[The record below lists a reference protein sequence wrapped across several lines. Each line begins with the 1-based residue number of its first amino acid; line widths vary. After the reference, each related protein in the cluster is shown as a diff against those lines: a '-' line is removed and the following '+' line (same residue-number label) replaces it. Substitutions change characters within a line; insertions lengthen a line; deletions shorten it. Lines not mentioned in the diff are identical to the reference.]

1 MEVVLGLI
9 LFCILLACG
18 MPIFLVLGVGAA
30 ILFVL
35 SGEPLISLAQKLA
48 DEPNSSTL
56 MALPFFVM
64 AAAFMRRGGVA
75 RACAVVQFLRLAAEL
90 A

>member
-64 AAAFMRRGGVA
+64 AVSLA
-75 RACAVVQFLRLAAEL
+75 RWSTLPAPGLARFRDRSAW
-90 A
+90 